1 MPCNEETHD
10 LLDNGKCLKKCKPAP
25 GGFTGQAYQRNPPK
39 FLCSETNRF
48 KTYKCHLKDDGL
60 HPDFHGAR
68 YKVNGTRCGETNEYR
83 DFKCGQKTG
92 PEGFAGRAYQRKGTR
107 CAETARL
114 KEFKC
119 TRRVNTDFYNDTQ
132 QCLKRCP
139 ARTLRRSNGRCQQI
153 PELNRFY
160 ALIAANDFVGAAA
173 VLRTINLMRQAIPDG
188 QYVPTLLVSYREF
201 KLLRD
206 VLTERRA
213 HAHVVSQQ
221 KQLASNRLAQI
232 ASTQLERQRQGEAE
246 QQRRRQEDER
256 RRQEEERRRQEEEA
270 RRQKDEEVRRQK
282 DEEVRR
288 QKEEEARRQKEE
300 EARRQEEERQ
310 RRAQGSG
317 AVQIVTE
324 PKLLDGYDLHKRQ
337 IVRMDNMQRWKFRFV
352 NMGADDGTNPPGCKS
367 GRDCIIDPVCADGLP
382 AFALI
387 HEGTAMESLVMLPK
401 FVGGPKKSAKKFLE
415 EFDDLL
421 DFDGVDSSYRT
432 WDDGDRMKTC
442 IDLSTHAP
450 TAHLHNLFLHF
461 LNDIT
466 VCTRQ
471 HPEIMHEGRP
481 DIKKLFL
488 MFEVF
493 ARSRNCDKIEIQDA
507 SFGVI
512 KGVTLETQFK
522 CLLPLKDQT
531 YGRYNYKL
539 TDASQQMRDPFY
551 SRIKATPIKEF
562 LLFQRKLTAT
572 TRMPIVTNAEPKILK
587 ALYFLGFNGV
597 SSAPMRSEMIK
608 DSIKPAR
615 FEILSTLDKV
625 SDDTTLEDV
634 GNTLFRLLLD
644 KKLPPLTEAEKEAF
658 NLLSARI
665 SEYILHH
672 IAETYEETRLM
683 DKKTKKGRRDSSSG
697 LWYKPDDKVLNMFE
711 KSLRNIVIDAVDR
724 DNREDTRLYTI
735 RYHKN

>member
-1 MPCNEETHD
+1 MACNLETHD
-10 LLDNGKCLKKCKPAP
+10 RLEDGRCLKKCKPSP
-25 GGFTGQAYQRNPPK
+25 VGFAGQAYERKAPK
-39 FLCSETNRF
+39 MLCSETNEF
-48 KTYKCHLKDDGL
+48 KTYKCNGRDVGL
-60 HPDFHGAR
+60 HPEFHGAR
-68 YKVNGTRCGETNEYR
+68 YQRNGTRCQETNAYK
-83 DFKCGQKTG
+83 DFKCGQKAA
-92 PEGFAGRAYQRKGTR
+92 PQGFHGRAYQRNGTR
-107 CAETARL
+107 CVESDRL
-114 KEFKC
+114 KKHKC
-119 TRRVNTDFYNDTQ
+119 TSRANTDFYNETN
-132 QCLKRCP
+132 QCLTRCKG
-139 ARTLRRSNGRCQQI
+139 RRLRRSNGRCQGIQ
-153 PELNRFY
+153 ELNQFY
-160 ALIAANDFVGAAA
+160 GFLEANDFTRATA
-173 VLRTINLMRQAIPDG
+173 VLRTINLMRQDVPPG
-188 QYVPTLLVSYREF
+188 QRFPTLLVSNREF
-201 KLLRD
+201 NKLRD

-213 HAHVVSQQ
+213 HAHVVSEQ
-221 KQLASNRLAQI
+221 KQLATNRLTQI
-232 ASTQLERQRQGEAE
+232 AATQLERQRQLQEDERRRQVEAE
-246 QQRRRQEDER
+246 QQRRRQEDE
-256 RRQEEERRRQEEEA
+256 Q
-270 RRQKDEEVRRQK
+270 
-282 DEEVRR
+282 
-288 QKEEEARRQKEE
+288 
-300 EARRQEEERQ
+300 RQ
-310 RRAQGSG
+310 RRAQGSAG
-317 AVQIVTE
+317 VQIVTE
-324 PKLLDGYDLHKRQ
+324 PKLQDGYDLHKRQ
-337 IVRMDNMQRWKFRFV
+337 IVIMDNMQRWKFRFV

-367 GRDCIIDPVCADGLP
+367 GNECIIDPVCADGLP

-421 DFDGVDSSYRT
+421 HFEGVDSSYRR
-432 WDDGDRMKTC
+432 WDDGDRIKTC

-551 SRIKATPIKEF
+551 ARMKATPIKAF
-562 LLFQRKLTAT
+562 LLFQRK
-572 TRMPIVTNAEPKILK
+572 RMPTKRMPMVTNAEPKILK

-597 SSAPMRSEMIK
+597 SSAPTRSEMIK
-608 DSIKPAR
+608 DSIKPAK
-615 FEILSTLDKV
+615 FEILSTLNQVPDA
-625 SDDTTLEDV
+625 TTLEDV
-634 GNTLFRLLLD
+634 ANTLFRLLLD
-644 KKLPPLTEAEKEAF
+644 KSLPPLTEAEKEAF
-658 NLLSARI
+658 NLLSVRI

-672 IAETYEETRLM
+672 VAEVYEETRLM
-683 DKKTKKGRRDSSSG
+683 DKKTKKGRRDPSTG

-711 KSLRNIVIDAVDR
+711 KSLRNIVIDAVHR
-724 DNREDTRLYTI
+724 DNREDARLYTI